1 MRWLMA
7 GLFLLQQAAALP
19 PAYPRPGTAKLFE
32 NGRVVVW
39 DISWLK
45 QQYPLHG
52 HIYDLTGVY
61 YTDGDRIIVSEAGQ
75 RRPVSTKAW
84 DTAFQLKGVTHVEEG
99 ASDQP
104 LRAVFVEFK
113 EPSALGLADSAT
125 TPAPFPAGGGKP
137 VRDNERSLLW
147 EFAPPPAPALHRHV
161 RDVVV
166 IAFTGRTPR
175 VSFAA
180 RGTSHTDEGVAGAD
194 RVYAIELK

>member
-45 QQYPLHG
+45 QRYPLHR
-52 HIYDLTGVY
+52 HLYDLTGVY
-61 YTDGDRIIVSEAGQ
+61 YTDGDRIVVSENGQ
-75 RRPVSTKAW
+75 RRPVSRKAW
-84 DTAFQLKGVTHVEEG
+84 DTAFQLKGVIHVDEG
-99 ASDQP
+99 GSEPP

-113 EPSALGLADSAT
+113 EPSALGLVDTAP
-125 TPAPFPAGGGKP
+125 TPTPFPISGGKP